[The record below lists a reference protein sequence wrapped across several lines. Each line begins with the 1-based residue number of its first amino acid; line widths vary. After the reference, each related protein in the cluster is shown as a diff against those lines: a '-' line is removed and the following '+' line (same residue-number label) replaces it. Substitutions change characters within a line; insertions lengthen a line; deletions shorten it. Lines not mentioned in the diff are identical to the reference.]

1 MISSHDE
8 NGHGRLA
15 MSPRQVKRHIAEK
28 NGCWFPPSET
38 GKAYAQ
44 HLYIYII
51 HISCVY
57 IYIYYTYFMYIYIY
71 IIHIWCMYIYIY
83 IMCIYIYIIHIS
95 SVCAPGGFGS
105 GRISYILDIRRSIY
119 IYIYIENYS
128 HIDPSSDHHAMASY
142 GGRGLLFHLKVPID
156 ATTFATFT
164 AALTGDSPVLSQ
176 VAILLSSGDQT
187 WLEDPL

>member
-1 MISSHDE
+1 MDVD
-8 NGHGRLA
+8 
-15 MSPRQVKRHIAEK
+15 SPHRKTEK
-28 NGCWFPPSET
+28 
-38 GKAYAQ
+38 
-44 HLYIYII
+44 H
-51 HISCVY
+51 
-57 IYIYYTYFMYIYIY
+57 M
-71 IIHIWCMYIYIY
+71 
-83 IMCIYIYIIHIS
+83 
-95 SVCAPGGFGS
+95 
-105 GRISYILDIRRSIY
+105 RSIYMCKHY

-128 HIDPSSDHHAMASY
+128 HIDPSPDHHAMASY